1 MSASWSTHSG
11 AEVDL
16 FFSKDGN
23 RYGVEFKF
31 NEAPK
36 ISKSM
41 HISVADLG
49 LSHLY
54 VIYPGKESYP
64 VAENISV
71 VSLADAGNGDNFFQD
86 K

>member
-1 MSASWSTHSG
+1 MRW
-11 AEVDL
+11 
-16 FFSKDGN
+16 
-23 RYGVEFKF
+23 EFKY

-41 HISVADLG
+41 HIALNDLG
-49 LSHLY
+49 LSHFY
-54 VIYPGKESYP
+54 VSYPGKESFP

-71 VSLADAGNGDNFFQD
+71 VFHADVGDGYNFPLQR